1 MVLPLEKAFL
11 NFRVVVM
18 VQRSSS
24 GGSGGSC
31 SDSNGNISCHVPSIH
46 TPGMELGAL
55 LTYLI

>member
-1 MVLPLEKAFL
+1 
-11 NFRVVVM
+11 M

-31 SDSNGNISCHVPSIH
+31 SDSNGNISYHLPSIH

-55 LTYLI
+55 LPYLI